1 VLIDAAGMSA
11 EKAAAIAGL
20 TTLGLDPAELVMTV
34 TSDVAWASRPQRL
47 DLNTNELV
55 DEVIDPRIG

>member
-34 TSDVAWASRPQRL
+34 TSDVA
-47 DLNTNELV
+47 
-55 DEVIDPRIG
+55 